1 MGNIIYELLRK
12 MMTWRT
18 RYLWAS
24 LVAIIAFASGYWTA
38 SLRYERDIADGM
50 TAAQKTAR
58 VLERASAEKMIGALN
73 GRIENLQKD
82 VDLARTERDD
92 ARRIADRLRRQTPAG
107 LPAAAGDPCR
117 AVREENARLRSLV
130 AEGVELLQEG
140 REGWR
145 DAAGGC
151 DTLIDAVK

>member
-1 MGNIIYELLRK
+1 MN
-12 MMTWRT
+12 WRT
-18 RYLWAS
+18 RFLWAS
-24 LVAIIAFASGYWTA
+24 LVAIIVFASGYWTA

-50 TAAQKTAR
+50 TAAHKTAR
-58 VLERASAEKMIGALN
+58 VIERASAEKMIGALN

-92 ARRIADRLRRQTPAG
+92 ARRIADRLRRQNTAG

-117 AVREENARLRSLV
+117 AFREENARLRSLV

-140 REGWR
+140 REG
-145 DAAGGC
+145 GQLC
-151 DTLIDAVK
+151 